1 MPRRMVLRIVAVMS
15 LEGAFLQ
22 TWPAA
27 AEHRPVPDD
36 GTIRLTDYGFRDWG
50 PELVRYTLDTKKF
63 EPGRLALL
71 AGDGKALPFQI
82 QNGVLMF
89 VASVKKGQTAAYTLQ
104 HADQDRSRE
113 NSALTQR
120 PAADAVEVGNEFF
133 TLRLPKPQKTQFPEP
148 VAAQGVTAPL
158 LAWKQSGFD
167 WAGGAHF
174 HTERKVSGL
183 EIRALDDGPATV
195 AYEARYRFE
204 PYGEYVWQ
212 VRVSTGVP
220 VALVT
225 EEYDFGVV
233 TDGHDFLMLGLGE
246 NWKPQEIGFLTG
258 EGTSTQCKVEPIG
271 AYVEQKSKEQQGPLR
286 NVGAYAP
293 PAAYAPGRNLA
304 LLEKI
309 VPGGPWGLR
318 SGMELRATRDEGG
331 RKSVCSISICPY
343 HTGSWRR
350 TNSLI
355 AWYAPHQGVQL
366 ALPISVRRSHWYLD
380 LTDDASPF
388 SSHEHDPE
396 LPVSYGR
403 RVWALGFGLDA
414 AARQLWPDF
423 AASLAKP
430 DYQGQITDPIVKT
443 RCVLGYIG
451 LDRYKEWITE
461 WPEDEGKAV
470 YPRCLATP
478 KIAARIRAALDQ
490 HPEKAALSK
499 LFTVDGKD
507 ETGAANAKTT
517 LDGFKTGRGGDD
529 WNIFGLTGYRQTYQ
543 FPWLVYADSAL
554 AWPKLPPEQ
563 RAEIRRF
570 LALHAYLFSEP
581 DYNPRGAGVHL
592 GNPNMPI
599 GRTEVLSLIVP
610 LLPDH
615 PMYKYWLGQL
625 KDITTFRIASNT
637 EPGGA
642 WFEPPIYQMYGPT
655 RALVLAQIALRNAGA
670 ADLSKE
676 GWHKA
681 ALTYDANLTL
691 PEARTKGWRPFPG
704 MGNSGITLEA
714 VFGMSMGVFDSSD
727 HEFAG
732 FLRYMHG
739 LNSGNNRVSQGN
751 DPEFSLCF
759 LPDIPEKP
767 QVLKTTFIPGY
778 GVAFRAH
785 YGTPDETAMLFR
797 CGYNHS
803 HWDMDDLNVIL
814 CGKGAPL
821 SPGTGYQYY
830 SGPAS
835 QNDAI
840 YHNRVKVGKLNAHE
854 PFGRIENVVQ
864 DYGFGSAVD
873 YAMGWEYYP
882 PEYFDD
888 GKGEMEWLRHVLF
901 LKSAKPEGANYFI
914 LRDTFPRGQERATW
928 WHWLN
933 LDAADM
939 ISVDGRAF
947 DKDKT
952 AFNKV
957 VPEEQMPA
965 LTGRTIEMRTRYGAG
980 TTFWFAAKDPPTAR
994 AVMTFDYNLGPNY
1007 HHRAFGKELGV
1018 VNQEDKEAKTIL
1030 RVAGSAAE
1038 GYFYM
1043 VYPHKDAEKP
1053 AACTQLDDGVLKV
1066 VTGVATD
1073 FCFVSDT
1080 PLSFKKEEVV
1090 FTGEAGAV
1098 RVFPDRVVLALS
1110 SGVGQVGYKGYVLEG
1125 IGPFERTV
1133 ALADLK
1139 PGVKKIGGGY
1149 EKKIVSVDLGEG
1161 ITVTGELPFE
1171 AKLDGRAIRIK
1182 TAGRARVLTLTKPPW
1197 MVRPEL
1203 KFDGRQWMAGWT
1215 DEAGSDWGRWT
1226 RCELVAVSTLDGEHE
1241 LVVSDMA
1248 YPKVW
1253 TRQFEPLLPRQ
1264 TPPRQ

>member
-1 MPRRMVLRIVAVMS
+1 MA
-15 LEGAFLQ
+15 Q
-22 TWPAA
+22 
-27 AEHRPVPDD
+27 HRAVPDD
-36 GTIRLTDYGFRDWG
+36 GTIRLVDCGFRDWG
-50 PELVRYTLDTKKF
+50 PELVRFTLDTKKF
-63 EPGRLALL
+63 EPGRLVLL
-71 AGDGKALPFQI
+71 ASDGKAVPFQV
-82 QNGVLMF
+82 QDGTLMF
-89 VASVKKGQTAAYTLQ
+89 VAAVPKGKTATYTLQ
-104 HADQDRSRE
+104 RAEQDRSRE
-113 NSALTQR
+113 NIPLTHR
-120 PAADAVEVGNEFF
+120 ITADAVEVENEFF
-133 TLRLPKPQKTQFPEP
+133 SLRLPKPQKTQFKEP
-148 VAAQGVTAPL
+148 VAAQDVAAPI
-158 LAWKQSGFD
+158 LAWKQAGVG
-167 WAGGAHF
+167 WVGGARF
-174 HTERKVSGL
+174 HTERKVSAL
-183 EIRALDDGPATV
+183 EIRAVDDGPATV
-195 AYEARYRFE
+195 AYEARYRFQ
-204 PYGEYVWQ
+204 PNGEYVWQ
-212 VRVSTGVP
+212 VRVSAGVP
-220 VALVT
+220 VAIVT
-225 EEYDFGVV
+225 EEYDFGAV
-233 TDGHDFLMLGLGE
+233 TEGHDFLLLALSE

-258 EGTSTQCKVEPIG
+258 EGTSTQCKREPLGPYI
-271 AYVEQKSKEQQGPLR
+271 EQKLKEEQGPLR

-293 PAAYAPGRNLA
+293 PPPYVPGRNLA

-318 SGMELRATRDEGG
+318 SGMELRATGG
-331 RKSVCSISICPY
+331 DARGTTNVPFVAGGGKAVCSISVCPY

-355 AWYAPHQGVQL
+355 AWHSPDHGVQL
-366 ALPISVRRSHWYLD
+366 ALPISVRRSHWYLE
-380 LTDDASPF
+380 LTDDESPF

-396 LPVSYGR
+396 LPASYGR

-414 AARQLWPDF
+414 AARQLWPEF

-430 DYQGQITDPIVKT
+430 DYQGKITEPIVKT
-443 RCVLGYIG
+443 RAVLGYIG
-451 LDRYKEWITE
+451 LDRYKDWITE
-461 WPEDEGKAV
+461 WPADEDKTV

-478 KIAARIRAALDQ
+478 KIAARIKETLDQ
-490 HPEKAALSK
+490 HPEKALLNK
-499 LFTVDGKD
+499 LYIVDGRD

-517 LDGFKTGRGGDD
+517 IEGFKNGRGGDD

-543 FPWLVYADSAL
+543 FQWLVYADSAL
-554 AWPKLPPEQ
+554 AWPNLPPEQ
-563 RAEIRRF
+563 RAQIRRF

-599 GRTEVLSLIVP
+599 GRTEVLALLAPLI
-610 LLPDH
+610 PDH
-615 PMYKYWLGQL
+615 PMYKYWMAQL
-625 KDITTFRIASNT
+625 KAITTFRIASNT

-655 RALVLAQIALRNAGA
+655 RALVLAQIALRNARV

-681 ALTYDANLTL
+681 ALTYDAHLTL

-714 VFGMSMGVFDSSD
+714 VFGMSMSVFDSSD
-727 HEFAG
+727 RDFAG

-751 DPEFSLCF
+751 DPEFSFCY

-767 QVLKTTFIPGY
+767 QVLKTAFIPGY

-803 HWDMDDLNVIL
+803 HWDMDDLNVVL

-830 SGPAS
+830 YGPAN

-840 YHNRVKVGKLNAHE
+840 YHNRVKVGRLNAHE

-864 DYGFGSAVD
+864 DYGFGDAVD
-873 YAMGWEYYP
+873 YAMGREYYP

-888 GKGEMEWLRHVLF
+888 GKGDMEWRRHVLF
-901 LKSAKPEGANYFI
+901 LKSDRPDGASYFVM
-914 LRDTFPRGQERATW
+914 RDTFPGGKERATW

-933 LDAADM
+933 LDGADM
-939 ISVDGRAF
+939 ISADGKAG

-965 LTGRTIEMRTRYGAG
+965 LTGRTIEMRTKYGAR
-980 TTFWFAAKDPPTAR
+980 TTLWFAAKEPPTAR
-994 AVMTFDYNLGPNY
+994 AVMTFDYQFGPNY

-1018 VNQEDKEAKTIL
+1018 VNQDDKETKTIL
-1030 RVAGSAAE
+1030 RIAASAAD
-1038 GYFYM
+1038 GFLYV

-1053 AACTQLDDGVLKV
+1053 AACTQLAGGALKV
-1066 VTGVATD
+1066 VTGEATD
-1073 FCFVSDT
+1073 FCFVSDA
-1080 PLSFKKEEVV
+1080 PLNFKDEEVV
-1090 FTGEAGAV
+1090 FTGKAGAI
-1098 RVFPDRVVLALS
+1098 RVFPDRVVLALN
-1110 SGVGQVGYKGYVLEG
+1110 SGVGQVGYKGCVLEG
-1125 IGPFERTV
+1125 SGPFERTV

-1139 PGVKKIGGGY
+1139 PGLRKIEGGY
-1149 EKKIVSVDLGEG
+1149 EKKIVSMDIGDG
-1161 ITVTGELPFE
+1161 ITVTGEAPFE

-1182 TAGRARVLTLTKPPW
+1182 TSGRARVLTLTKPSW

-1203 KFDGRQWMAGWT
+1203 RFDGRQWMAGWT

-1226 RCELVAVSTLDGEHE
+1226 RCKLIAVSTLDGEHE
-1241 LVVSDMA
+1241 LVVTDMVF
-1248 YPKVW
+1248 PKVW
-1253 TRQFEPLLPRQ
+1253 TRTFEPLLGKPETRS
-1264 TPPRQ
+1264 PKFEGNDKGGN